1 MEQNF
6 KGFFNCTSQEE
17 LFEFKE
23 ELLKNNEKEC
33 QELLARSQRFV
44 SGEYLF
50 DNAWDMERTH
60 EPVFWQVA
68 DIEWSTSPNGDL
80 EWLYML
86 HRHRF
91 LVDVGLDYLL
101 TEKPDYQEYL

>member
-33 QELLARSQRFV
+33 QELLARSQRLFLGNIFLITHGTWKEPTSLF
-44 SGEYLF
+44 SG
-50 DNAWDMERTH
+50 
-60 EPVFWQVA
+60 
-68 DIEWSTSPNGDL
+68 
-80 EWLYML
+80 
-86 HRHRF
+86 
-91 LVDVGLDYLL
+91 
-101 TEKPDYQEYL
+101 K